1 MERQHQRDGLLQW
14 YDSHIY
20 TVRQPVPFHHLY
32 GNDYYKGKGF
42 SRQCTG
48 ISYTW
53 SFTTT
58 GDADPPTVSSTNP
71 ANGGAGAAINR
82 IITAAFSEAMQSSTI
97 NTNTFTVSDGIGKIN
112 GTVSYSGT
120 TAAFTPSRNLS
131 ASTTYTARITTGGE
145 GI

>member
-1 MERQHQRDGLLQW
+1 MKDLA
-14 YDSHIY
+14 
-20 TVRQPVPFHHLY
+20 
-32 GNDYYKGKGF
+32 GNAMA
-42 SRQCTG
+42 SA
-48 ISYTW
+48 YTW

-82 IITAAFSEAMQSSTI
+82 IITATFSETMQSSTI

-120 TAAFTPSRNLS
+120 TATFTPSRNLS
-131 ASTTYTARITTGGE
+131 ASTTYTARITTGVRDLAGNAMASPYTWSFTTTA
-145 GI
+145 GGVDITPADGQFHNSCQWRC